1 MNIPIGKIEEAQ
13 IRFSD
18 KKPLEK
24 TTELMQSG
32 FDGYLVA
39 TIEGVSGLE
48 EGLLMVKGQ
57 EVVGVVFDAM
67 RVHKQLHGLNALRL
81 VLHIFKARQGI
92 FDVNRLSR
100 QQIDLI
106 MAFNEKI
113 RLPKAVGLELLSKLA
128 PKAYDSAFVS
138 KELAIDPQA
147 TESRGNLLKKMGLG
161 SI

>member
-48 EGLLMVKGQ
+48 EGLLMVKG
-57 EVVGVVFDAM
+57 
-67 RVHKQLHGLNALRL
+67 
-81 VLHIFKARQGI
+81 
-92 FDVNRLSR
+92 
-100 QQIDLI
+100 
-106 MAFNEKI
+106 
-113 RLPKAVGLELLSKLA
+113 
-128 PKAYDSAFVS
+128 
-138 KELAIDPQA
+138 
-147 TESRGNLLKKMGLG
+147 
-161 SI
+161 